1 MDGVSG
7 MHETERFFVIKPE
20 IKDRLEN
27 LGVVGIVILRPQR
40 KWAVVDRIHL
50 IHQKTNTEIL
60 SSR

>member
-1 MDGVSG
+1 

-40 KWAVVDRIHL
+40 KWAVVDWIHL